1 VTSQRPVAITDEAL
15 RELFY
20 LATPLDPHDRT
31 SFVEDVVS
39 ELDGHAEIDMGL
51 VHRVAAT
58 VQRRYL
64 GFVRGTGRARSI
76 G

>member
-20 LATPLDPHDRT
+20 LATPLAPHDRT

-39 ELDGHAEIDMGL
+39 ELDGQAEIDIGL
-51 VHRVAAT
+51 VHRVASQ
-58 VQRRYL
+58 VQRRYV
-64 GFVRGTGRARSI
+64 GFARGASRARI
-76 G
+76 R